1 MGTIRGSLVFRQP
14 PDQVFD
20 AALDEPTWN
29 PAMTSVE
36 WLTPPPVGTGTRF
49 RALMGGRLPMMVEL
63 TEVDRPH
70 RITTLTSSAMMT
82 TDGSVT
88 FVPDGAGTLLR
99 WDWEYHLRGASRLL
113 TPLFA
118 LAGGRW
124 ERGNWV
130 RMREWMT
137 AQPSR

>member
-1 MGTIRGSLVFRQP
+1 MRGSLVFRQP
-14 PDQVFD
+14 PGEVFD

-29 PAMTSVE
+29 PAMTSVQ

-49 RALMGGRLPMMVEL
+49 RALMGGRLPMMVEF

-70 RITTLTSSAMMT
+70 RITTLTSSAVMT

-113 TPLFA
+113 TPMFA
-118 LAGGRW
+118 LAAARW
-124 ERGNWV
+124 ERRNWV
-130 RMREWMT
+130 RMREWMA
-137 AQPSR
+137 AQPTR

>member
-1 MGTIRGSLVFRQP
+1 MRGSLVFRQP

-20 AALDEPTWN
+20 AALAEPTWN

-82 TDGSVT
+82 SDGSVT

-99 WDWEYHLRGASRLL
+99 WDWEYHLHGLSRLL
-113 TPLFA
+113 TPMFA
-118 LAGGRW
+118 LAAGRW
-124 ERGNWV
+124 ERRNWV
-130 RMREWMT
+130 RMREWMAT
-137 AQPSR
+137 QPPR

>member
-1 MGTIRGSLVFRQP
+1 MRGSLVFRQP
-14 PDQVFD
+14 PDEVFD

-36 WLTPPPVGTGTRF
+36 WLTSPPVGTGTRF
-49 RALMGGRLPMMVEL
+49 RVLMGGRLPMMVEL
-63 TEVDRPH
+63 VEVDRPH

-88 FVPDGAGTLLR
+88 FVPRGAGTLLS

-118 LAGGRW
+118 LAAGRW

-130 RMREWMT
+130 RMREWMA
-137 AQPSR
+137 AQPPR

>member
-1 MGTIRGSLVFRQP
+1 MRGCLAFRQP
-14 PDQVFD
+14 PAEVFD

-36 WLTPPPVGTGTRF
+36 WLTPPPVGPGTRF
-49 RALMGGRLPMMVEL
+49 RATMGGRLAMLVVL

-70 RITTLTSSAMMT
+70 RIASHTSSAMMT
-82 TDGSVT
+82 TDGAVT

-118 LAGGRW
+118 LAAGRW
-124 ERGNWV
+124 ERRNWV

-137 AQPSR
+137 TQPPR

>member
-1 MGTIRGSLVFRQP
+1 MRGSLVFPQP
-14 PDQVFD
+14 PEEVFD

-36 WLTPPPVGTGTRF
+36 WLTPPPVGTGTRL
-49 RALMGGRLPMMVEL
+49 RALMGGRLAMMVEL

-70 RITTLTSSAMMT
+70 RIATHTSSAMLAT
-82 TDGSVT
+82 NGSVT
-88 FVPDGAGTLLR
+88 FVPQGAGTLLR

-118 LAGGRW
+118 VAAGRW
-124 ERGNWV
+124 ERSNWM
-130 RMREWMT
+130 RMREWM
-137 AQPSR
+137 AVRPPR